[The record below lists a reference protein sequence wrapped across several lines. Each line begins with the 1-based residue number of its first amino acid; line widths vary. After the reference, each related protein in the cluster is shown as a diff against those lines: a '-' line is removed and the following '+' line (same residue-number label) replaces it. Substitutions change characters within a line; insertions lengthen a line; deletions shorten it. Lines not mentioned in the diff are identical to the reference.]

1 MSGRS
6 LGNIGEAVA
15 RYALKK
21 KNYRII
27 EQNFNTSAGEVDIIA
42 STGGILVFIE
52 VKTRTSDDFGSPSE
66 SINADKVSRIRKTAS
81 CYLSQKAAGEFQ
93 DCRFDVISVMIK
105 RNILKNAL
113 RTFKLEKVIGKDISR
128 ISTAIINTC
137 AIEHIEAAF

>member
-1 MSGRS
+1 M
-6 LGNIGEAVA
+6 LE
-15 RYALKK
+15 K

-27 EQNFNTSAGEVDIIA
+27 EQNFNSSAGELDIIA
-42 STGGILVFIE
+42 STGKALVFIE

-66 SINADKVSRIRKTAS
+66 NIDLSKVLRIRK
-81 CYLSQKAAGEFQ
+81 AAGYYLAKKDAAGFQ
-93 DCRFDVISVMIK
+93 DCRFDIISVMIK